1 MSDSSETAL
10 IPLESRRGRLIVAV
24 CILASGLGFLKGS
37 VVAVALPVIQ
47 RSLDTGIA
55 EVQWIAN
62 SYLLVLGSLILLSGS
77 LGDIFG
83 LHRTFRLGI
92 AILGVAGVLSAMAW
106 STTSLIVF
114 HGIQGAGAALMVPGS
129 LAIIRRTFPQQQQ
142 GRVIG
147 LWAGW
152 SGAIAAL
159 GPFAGGALADWSW
172 RAVFWLP
179 VPFAAGAFLVSL
191 RILPRYMKRATRK
204 PDWPGALAII
214 PALVGITWSIIRY
227 PDHGFSVDVI
237 TSAAVALVALVSFV
251 WIERNASSPLVPP
264 GMFNR
269 TLTGANLATF
279 FQYFAFSGTLF
290 LVPFGIQ
297 QLAGA
302 PAALAGLMLLPAT
315 ALIAVGSG
323 PSGRIT
329 DSQGPSLQMRLGPA
343 VFLLGLV
350 LLSLAAL
357 EGTLPQESAF
367 ENGITALFVTE
378 ASFIWITSTGMVLV
392 GIGMVLIIPAITTS
406 AMTTSQIY
414 AGAASGLN
422 NAVSRVAG
430 MFANSVIGAMLVT
443 RFRSASEDI
452 LLEHGAGE
460 EVRRNV
466 RDSAGRLLEMDTE
479 AIIGAEAASELSD
492 LLEGAFR
499 LAYTGAM
506 FVNIA
511 AVIIAFATAL
521 LIRSRR

>member
-1 MSDSSETAL
+1 
-10 IPLESRRGRLIVAV
+10 
-24 CILASGLGFLKGS
+24 
-37 VVAVALPVIQ
+37 Q
-47 RSLDTGIA
+47 RSLDTGMA
-55 EVQWIAN
+55 DVQWIAN
-62 SYLLVLGSLILLSGS
+62 SYLLALGSLMLLSGS

-83 LHRTFRLGI
+83 VHRTFRTGI
-92 AILGVAGVLSAMAW
+92 AILGAAGVLSALAW

-129 LAIIRRTFPQQQQ
+129 LAIIRRTFPESEQ

-159 GPFAGGALADWSW
+159 GPFVGGALADLSW

-179 VPFAAGAFLVSL
+179 VPFAVIAFLVSL
-191 RILPRYMKRATRK
+191 RALPHYTTRATRK

-214 PALVGITWSIIRY
+214 PALVAMSWAFIRY
-227 PDHGFSVDVI
+227 PDYGFSADVLA
-237 TSAAVALVALVSFV
+237 SGVLALTALFAFV
-251 WIERNASSPLVPP
+251 RIERKASSPLVPP

-290 LVPFGIQ
+290 LVPFAVQ

-302 PAALAGLMLLPAT
+302 PAAMAGIMLLPAT
-315 ALIAVGSG
+315 LLIAIGSG

-329 DSQGPSLQMRLGPA
+329 DTHGPTMQMRLGPA
-343 VFLLGLV
+343 LFLLGLV
-350 LLSLAAL
+350 LLSLAGL
-357 EGTLPQESAF
+357 EGTIPTGDGFEHGIDAPSLSASS
-367 ENGITALFVTE
+367 FVWLTVG
-378 ASFIWITSTGMVLV
+378 GMVLV

-406 AMTTSQIY
+406 AMNASRTY

-430 MFANSVIGAMLVT
+430 MFANAVIGATLVA
-443 RFRSASEDI
+443 RFRTASEEI
-452 LLEHGAGE
+452 LREHGANE
-460 EVRRNV
+460 ETREKVRS
-466 RDSAGRLLEMDTE
+466 SAGRLLEMDTH
-479 AIIGAEAASELSD
+479 AIIGPEAAAELSS

-499 LAYTGAM
+499 LAYTSAM
-506 FVNIA
+506 FVNMA
-511 AVIIAFATAL
+511 AVVLAFVSAL
-521 LIRSRR
+521 LITARRGPD